1 MNFSKNIALWII
13 IGLLVLALFN
23 LFQGTAQ
30 RPGMNEMAFSDF
42 LSRVESGDVKGVTIK
57 GNQIYGQYQ
66 SGGSFQTCLLYTS
79 PSPRDQR
86 GARMPSSA

>member
-23 LFQGTAQ
+23 LFQGRTQ
-30 RPGMNEMAFSDF
+30 RPGVNEMAFSDF

-57 GNQIYGQYQ
+57 GNQIFGQYQ
-66 SGGSFQTCLLYTS
+66 SGGGFQTYAPDDPQLV
-79 PSPRDQR
+79 
-86 GARMPSSA
+86 